1 MFDLLSLDFLLFTAF
16 ILIGCIFLCM
26 WYDDRDIKFMKENNH
41 STIVDLLK
49 ALLINNTQTK
59 TNKRLQ
65 KKWLTEYRKALELEE
80 DLNFQKMA
88 IDKAIEA
95 LKYKDRYQMTLRIV
109 RNDETPEE
117 EPEKIKFCKRLLD
130 FCWIFCYNAIILWY
144 FIVTCTR
151 CKRLFVNTQTTY
163 SIRRVHNGRYH

>member
-1 MFDLLSLDFLLFTAF
+1 
-16 ILIGCIFLCM
+16 
-26 WYDDRDIKFMKENNH
+26 MKENNH

-95 LKYKDRYQMTLRIV
+95 LKYKDRYP
-109 RNDETPEE
+109 NDAKNREE
-117 EPEKIKFCKRLLD
+117 
-130 FCWIFCYNAIILWY
+130 
-144 FIVTCTR
+144 
-151 CKRLFVNTQTTY
+151 
-163 SIRRVHNGRYH
+163 